1 MPSPLAYAKALR
13 AFVRLVRDP
22 TRLEEVF
29 VLAESVETEEA
40 AARVGE
46 VFQADPRSARVLR
59 ERPRLG
65 QVDLA
70 ALGRLPEGTLGR
82 VFADAMI
89 RMKLDP
95 KDILMPERVTSDFDY
110 VRAHLRET
118 HDVWHAVTGFDTDVA
133 GELGLQAFYL
143 AQFQAPLSALLLTV
157 GFANTLF
164 YGMEDRDRRMRE
176 IVRGWLIGKRA
187 EPFFGVRWAEL
198 WSTPLDEVRRSL
210 RVDPELASS
219 LVDGFVGGERAA
231 TLVRSALAA

>member
-1 MPSPLAYAKALR
+1 MPSPLQYAKALR
-13 AFVRLVRDP
+13 SFVRLVRDP

-40 AARVGE
+40 AARVAE
-46 VFQADPRSARVLR
+46 VFQKDPRSARVLR

-65 QVDLA
+65 EVDLSRLA
-70 ALGRLPEGTLGR
+70 KLPEGTLGR

-89 RMKLDP
+89 RMNLDP
-95 KDILMPERVTSDFDY
+95 KDILVPEVVESDFDY

-118 HDVWHAVTGFDTDVA
+118 HDVWHPVTGLETDVA

-143 AQFQAPLSALLLTV
+143 AQFQAPLSALLLMV

-176 IVRGWLIGKRA
+176 IARGWLIGKRA
-187 EPFFGVRWAEL
+187 EPFFGVRWSEM
-198 WSTPLDEVRRSL
+198 WEMPLDEVRRTL
-210 RVDPELASS
+210 RVDPDLASE
-219 LVDGFVGGERAA
+219 LIDGFVAGLPSARLRAM
-231 TLVRSALAA
+231 LAA

>member
-1 MPSPLAYAKALR
+1 MPSPIAYARALR

-22 TRLEEVF
+22 TRLDEVF

-40 AARVGE
+40 ARRVGE
-46 VFQADPRSARVLR
+46 VFQNDPASARVLA

-65 QVDLA
+65 EVDLA
-70 ALGRLPEGTLGR
+70 RLAKLPEGTLGR

-95 KDILMPERVTSDFDY
+95 KDILVPAHVGSDFDY

-133 GELGLQAFYL
+133 GEIGLQAFYL
-143 AQFQAPLSALLLTV
+143 AQFQAPLSALLLMI

-164 YGMEDRDRRMRE
+164 FAMEDRDRRMRE

-187 EPFFGVRWAEL
+187 EPFFGVRWAEM
-198 WSTPLDEVRRSL
+198 WETPLVDVQRKL
-210 RVDPELASS
+210 RVDPALASQ
-219 LVDGFVGGERAA
+219 LVDGFVARLPASPQRG
-231 TLVRSALAA
+231 ALAA

>member
-1 MPSPLAYAKALR
+1 MPSPLTYAKALR

-22 TRLEEVF
+22 TRLDEVF
-29 VLAESVETEEA
+29 VLADSVETEEA
-40 AARVGE
+40 AQRVGE
-46 VFQADPRSARVLR
+46 VFQNDPRSARVLR

-65 QVDLA
+65 EVDLGK
-70 ALGRLPEGTLGR
+70 LGTLPEGTLGR

-95 KDILMPERVTSDFDY
+95 KDIVVPGELRSDFDY

-143 AQFQAPLSALLLTV
+143 AQFQAPLSALLLMV

-164 YGMEDRDRRMRE
+164 FAMEDRDRRMHE

-187 EPFFGVRWAEL
+187 EPFFGVRWADM
-198 WSTPLDEVRRSL
+198 WSTPLVEVQRAL
-210 RVDPELASS
+210 RVDPALASE
-219 LVDGFVGGERAA
+219 LVDGFVAGMPGAR
-231 TLVRSALAA
+231 VRSALAA